1 MNTWPP
7 EPANS
12 WDLIAYT
19 GDNQFKRQ
27 RLRHLERIR
36 QVVELVRRHDYVVLL
51 GPPYSEKTRLLYDV
65 DAQLATG
72 EIFTPIYVNLWRVR
86 TDDEAAFFAS
96 LAQYICR
103 SERISGLPYAD
114 TALAERCYDGS
125 SFRAFLDAF
134 VRHHDRHL
142 VLLIDHLQVLPQ
154 DLIHRLLQV
163 LRAAY
168 MERHPHD
175 LYHVDVVVAGSAAL
189 AELAHDSTS
198 PFNMAHGVFQGPLT
212 EAASLALAEA
222 NLDASG
228 TPFSDGAV
236 ESCARWAGGDSY
248 LIPLLVDQC
257 RDKVYGYRNQRVTR
271 TVMERTAEELV
282 AAPPCEPIRAA
293 IQGIE
298 EDPDTLLDIVT
309 LLRVDVLPRNQAH
322 QTILRTGLDRLQL
335 SGAVVL
341 DGESYRIKN
350 EIYRCVLR
358 HHFTQGRVA
367 HVLRMNGRWEEAI
380 QFLSMQLE
388 SEPLGPTEVEASRT
402 VLLDAIVQSI
412 YAANREDDA
421 YRALLEGIH
430 MGFHL
435 SGIRIYRAYAGRGEL
450 RLVKSDETST
460 AAPEVIDLND
470 EAQAE
475 VRTFRGGDYA
485 LRGELGSRRL
495 LASLTPERRP
505 IGMVTIDHFS
515 AESEDQHVHPPHLLS
530 LLRFLRHASS
540 AIENVLMRSAIQEIG
555 RAVLN
560 ANTVTS
566 NLDHVLQVV
575 LNATGGDAAQLYLLD
590 SSYSC
595 LMRTVHTGDITVT
608 RDAGEARIDLALTSH
623 PVVLALNNKL
633 LTPARQVT
641 PPGMYAY
648 LPLTAGG
655 SELGVLGLYFGM
667 QPAGFNAEERR
678 TLVTFAD
685 QVAIAVHNM
694 QLLRRTDEALQEKMR
709 EAESLRRQAELDRD
723 QSLQEVAAALVHR
736 LGGAIGDVPVHLAR
750 VRFAVDSGEDWLAAR
765 QEAYAAIEHVEK
777 RIHSLQELLPSLE
790 DIANLASIELRSVD
804 LSRLL
809 QDVVSDV
816 TSGFRQV
823 VTDPDIVRD
832 VIVEGN
838 HSLLRDALRSLL
850 ENACEAMPGGGTLT
864 VRLARLDG
872 GRIQIQIQDTGVGI
886 AEKYKD
892 NMFRLGF
899 STKGE
904 RGRRRNR
911 GLGMF
916 TCRAIVRKHRGEIS
930 IDSQEGRGTLV
941 TIVLPRLGA

>member
-1 MNTWPP
+1 VNTWPP
-7 EPANS
+7 EPASS
-12 WDLIAYT
+12 WDLIPYT

-27 RLRHLERIR
+27 RLRHLDRIR
-36 QVVELVRRHDYVVLL
+36 QVVELVRQHDYVVLL
-51 GPPYSEKTRLLYDV
+51 GPAYSEKTRLLYDV
-65 DAQLATG
+65 DAQLGTG
-72 EIFTPIYVNLWRVR
+72 ESFTPVYVNLWRVR

-96 LAQYICR
+96 LAQFICR
-103 SERISGLPYAD
+103 SERINSLPYVD
-114 TALAERCYDGS
+114 PALAERCYDGTS
-125 SFRAFLDAF
+125 YRTFLDTF

-142 VLLIDHLQVLPQ
+142 VLLIDHLEVLPK
-154 DLIHRLLQV
+154 DLTHRLLQV
-163 LRAAY
+163 LRGAY
-168 MERHPHD
+168 MERNLLNPYK
-175 LYHVDVVVAGSAAL
+175 LDVVVAGSAAL

-222 NLDASG
+222 NLEAAG
-228 TPFSDGAV
+228 TSFSEGAV
-236 ESCARWAGGDSY
+236 ESCAYWADGDSY
-248 LIPLLVDQC
+248 LIPLLISHCQ
-257 RDKVYGYRNQRVTR
+257 DKVYGYRNQRITR
-271 TVMERTAEELV
+271 TVIDRTAEELV

-298 EDPDTLLDIVT
+298 EDPDTLLDIVA
-309 LLRVDVLPRNQAH
+309 LLREDVLPRNQAH

-350 EIYRCVLR
+350 EIYRRALR
-358 HHFTQGRVA
+358 CHFTQGRVA
-367 HVLRMNGRWEEAI
+367 HVLRMNGRWQEAI
-380 QFLSMQLE
+380 QFLSTQLE
-388 SEPLGPTEVEASRT
+388 SGPLGPTEVEASRT

-412 YAANREDDA
+412 YAANCEDDA

-450 RLVKSDETST
+450 RLVESDETSLSV
-460 AAPEVIDLND
+460 PEVIDLND

-495 LASLTPERRP
+495 LAALTPERRP

-515 AESEDQHVHPPHLLS
+515 AETEEHVHPPHLLS

-575 LNATGGDAAQLYLLD
+575 LNATGGDAAQLYLLEPPRT
-590 SSYSC
+590 C
-595 LMRTVHTGDITVT
+595 LTRIVHTGDITAT
-608 RDAGEARIDLALTSH
+608 RDAGDARIDLALTSH
-623 PVVLALNNKL
+623 PAVQALNNKL

-655 SELGVLGLYFGM
+655 GELGVLVLFFGM
-667 QPAGFNAEERR
+667 QKAGINAEERK

-694 QLLRRTDEALQEKMR
+694 QLLRRTDEALQEKVR
-709 EAESLRRQAELDRD
+709 EAESLQRQAELNRD
-723 QSLQEVAAALVHR
+723 QELQDVAAALVHR

-750 VRFAVDSGEDWLAAR
+750 VRWAVDNGEDWLAAR
-765 QEAYAAIEHVEK
+765 QETYTAAEHVEK
-777 RIHSLQELLPSLE
+777 RILSLQDLLPTLE
-790 DIANLASIELRSVD
+790 DIANLASIELRPVD

-809 QDVVSDV
+809 QDVVNDV
-816 TSGFRQV
+816 TGDFRQV
-823 VTDPDIVRD
+823 TTDQDIVPD
-832 VIVEGN
+832 VIIEGN

-850 ENACEAMPGGGTLT
+850 ENACEAMPGGGTLA
-864 VRLARLDG
+864 VRLVRLDG
-872 GRIQIQIQDTGVGI
+872 GRCQIQIQDTGVGI
-886 AEKYKD
+886 AEKHKD
-892 NMFRLGF
+892 NMFKLGF
-899 STKGE
+899 STKRD
-904 RGRRRNR
+904 RGRNR
-911 GLGMF
+911 GFGMF

-930 IDSQEGRGTLV
+930 IDSAEGRGTLV
-941 TIVLPRLGA
+941 KAVLPRLGV